1 MADQN
6 PVAQDNSTE
15 INKKPGEPS
24 PRRVK
29 CPKGMKLPRSV
40 KVQVALMKGRTKE
53 FKKAWMRAMGIAIHE
68 AAAKVK
74 SAARTES
81 NRQRSAST
89 STPAARSTTE
99 NSSVDH
105 TAE

>member
-1 MADQN
+1 MENLPQ
-6 PVAQDNSTE
+6 QDNSTE
-15 INKKPGEPS
+15 INKKPGLPS
-24 PRRVK
+24 PPRVK

-40 KVQVALMKGRTKE
+40 KAQAALMKGRTKE

-74 SAARTES
+74 SAARTET

-89 STPAARSTTE
+89 STPAARSTTG

-105 TAE
+105 TTE